1 MNLPDLDTLVLGQSD
16 GPVELQ
22 TSADN
27 CEAAVAMI
35 RQAQRSLVIF
45 SRDLD
50 GKIFDDTQLVGAV
63 KDLVL
68 RSRHSQVRII
78 TRDISRIISRGHRL
92 VDLYRRLPTYMDIRL
107 PAKEHES
114 YNSAFLV
121 VDKTGVIFRSHADRY
136 EGTANFND
144 QKTVEDLSKMFS
156 DM

>member
-1 MNLPDLDTLVLGQSD
+1 M
-16 GPVELQ
+16 
-22 TSADN
+22 
-27 CEAAVAMI
+27 
-35 RQAQRSLVIF
+35 
-45 SRDLD
+45 
-50 GKIFDDTQLVGAV
+50 
-63 KDLVL
+63 
-68 RSRHSQVRII
+68 
-78 TRDISRIISRGHRL
+78 
-92 VDLYRRLPTYMDIRL
+92 DLYRRLPTYMDIRL